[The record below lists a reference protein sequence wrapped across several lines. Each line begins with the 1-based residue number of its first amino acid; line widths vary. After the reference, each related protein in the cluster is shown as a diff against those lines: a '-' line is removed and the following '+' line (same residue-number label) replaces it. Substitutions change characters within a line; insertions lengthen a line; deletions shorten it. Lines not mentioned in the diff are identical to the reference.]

1 MSRTSAVEAPATAY
15 DAAVQRLPPWLRH
28 RVEALLSRWPGR
40 VVVRVAAAAARI
52 ELFDRSMTIAAQFFT
67 SIFPILIIMA
77 SWVGGEALGESFG
90 VPEQTQTLLE
100 EALGNDSSQA
110 AFGIV
115 GVVLVLGSATSLSRA
130 LTRAFAA
137 IWELPRPTIKLTSA
151 WRWVAVV
158 LALAMALV
166 AARALTRFA
175 SDLAPATFWQLVAS
189 ASCDV
194 AIAVTVPWLL
204 LAGRVRPRHLLPGAA
219 LFALVMIFVRPA
231 SHTWLPHALSVSA
244 DRYGSI
250 GVAFTY
256 LAWLYVISF
265 CLLTAAMLG
274 QVVTTDPGWFGRW
287 LRGGDITPATE
298 ERPDQTATPGP
309 DAPGRRANS

>member
-15 DAAVQRLPPWLRH
+15 EAAVRRLPPWLRR

-40 VVVRVAAAAARI
+40 IVVRVAAAAARI

-77 SWVGGEALGESFG
+77 SWVGGEALGEGFG

-194 AIAVTVPWLL
+194 AIAVSVPWLL

-231 SHTWLPHALSVSA
+231 SHTWLPHALEVSA

-287 LRGGDITPATE
+287 LRGSDITPATE

-309 DAPGRRANS
+309 DASGPRANS